1 MFWSCL
7 LVATE
12 VFLITLLNYKMTG
25 TYYSVDALYCL
36 PIIQAA
42 HLSAIRALRR
52 SDTHIPTVVGML
64 IAVIW
69 TVAEYWAAYPD
80 YPLDAFILNVFARSV
95 TFTVIGRVVAKLWR
109 EREFARKDALTD
121 LANRLEFFDR
131 FEAEQLRSERSG
143 LPYSVLF
150 IDIDHFKK
158 LNDQQGHHI
167 GDDALKA
174 VAKVLRDNSR
184 QVDTIARF
192 GGDEFVLLI
201 PETDEHS
208 CGVLARRILA
218 AAEKTF
224 QGQGWQIS
232 LSIGHATES
241 GRKRDIDEILREADK
256 KMYSIKK
263 AGRLAPKQDAP
274 QASRTD

>member
-1 MFWSCL
+1 MFWSSL
-7 LVATE
+7 LVAAE
-12 VFLITLLNYKMTG
+12 VFLITLLNYKLTG

-36 PIIQAA
+36 PIVQAA

-52 SDTHIPTVVGML
+52 SDTKIPVVIGTL
-64 IAVIW
+64 VAIAW
-69 TVAEYWAAYPD
+69 TAAEYWAAYPD
-80 YPLDAFILNVFARSV
+80 YPLGALLLNVFARSV

-109 EREFARKDALTD
+109 EREYARKDALTD

-131 FEAEQLRSERSG
+131 IEVEQSRSERSG

-150 IDIDHFKK
+150 IDIDEFKK
-158 LNDQQGHHI
+158 LNDQQGHHV
-167 GDDALKA
+167 GDDALKV
-174 VAKVLRDNSR
+174 VAKVLKDNSR

-201 PETDEHS
+201 PETDENS
-208 CGVLARRILA
+208 CVILIKRILA
-218 AAEKTF
+218 AAEQVF
-224 QGQGWQIS
+224 QSQNWQIS
-232 LSIGHATES
+232 LSIGHATET
-241 GRKRDIDEILREADK
+241 GKKRDIDAILREADK

-274 QASRTD
+274 RTDPH